1 MLVQEQTRQVSNDLT
16 QLSEAINEE
25 KQIIDRFEREIEQQR
40 GVNFRR
46 NDENLDLLAQSE
58 ALENHIRMLYD
69 QNSLIESEINTFIS
83 EDDELANRLEGRSQS
98 RSKSPTNRDQRSAAD
113 TCIKTYTRPA
123 DTS

>member
-1 MLVQEQTRQVSNDLT
+1 M
-16 QLSEAINEE
+16 
-25 KQIIDRFEREIEQQR
+25 
-40 GVNFRR
+40 NFRR

-98 RSKSPTNRDQRSAAD
+98 RSRSPTNRN
-113 TCIKTYTRPA
+113 
-123 DTS
+123 